1 RTGDPRGRHGDRRL
15 SDGVG
20 GRSRY
25 RPRVRVRAA
34 GHRSRGDGRRAPCPS
49 RGRRDPAADRL
60 PSRGFGYA
68 DATGGGAH
76 VRGQDRSGRASHRLD
91 RAGRAGASRRPWRRC
106 MDDVPGQAA
115 EGAECP
121 SLVERI
127 GTRRRR
133 WAARR
138 RQGRSLGAGRSA
150 ARRQGPHGRDGLAQR
165 RTPEER
171 RTPRRVK
178 VDRPRQFAVETLDRI
193 EESNAYANLLLP
205 AQLTRIQRAPQRDR
219 NFVTELVYGTIRMRR
234 ACDWLV
240 DRFVSRE
247 LDAHTRNVL
256 RMGAYQLQFMG
267 TPAYAVVSTSVELG
281 GKASRLVEAVL
292 RRVAD
297 NDPQWPDDATRL
309 SYPDWVFNQLVTDLG
324 HADAFAAME
333 TMNKAPTVHE
343 RPDGYVQD
351 PASQWVAEY
360 VDAQPSERIADLCA
374 APGGKATWMAKTG
387 ALVAAG

>member
-1 RTGDPRGRHGDRRL
+1 
-15 SDGVG
+15 
-20 GRSRY
+20 
-25 RPRVRVRAA
+25 
-34 GHRSRGDGRRAPCPS
+34 
-49 RGRRDPAADRL
+49 
-60 PSRGFGYA
+60 
-68 DATGGGAH
+68 
-76 VRGQDRSGRASHRLD
+76 
-91 RAGRAGASRRPWRRC
+91 
-106 MDDVPGQAA
+106 
-115 EGAECP
+115 
-121 SLVERI
+121 
-127 GTRRRR
+127 
-133 WAARR
+133 
-138 RQGRSLGAGRSA
+138 
-150 ARRQGPHGRDGLAQR
+150 
-165 RTPEER
+165 
-171 RTPRRVK
+171 VK

-205 AQLTRIQRAPQRDR
+205 AQLTRIHRAPQRDR

-387 ALVAAG
+387 ALVAAGDVRPSRAGRIRENATRVHRSVATFVGDGRFPPLRVADRVLVDAPCSGLGVLRRRPDARWRIKPQAVDELVALQQQLLAAAADLVRPGGRLVYSVCTLTVAETQAIDEWLAATRPDLDAEAPPGSPWQPLGRGARLLPQTADTDGMYVLGLVRKGQ